1 MLETISVIELR
12 DYKKKYWK
20 IKIYFNLRILTY
32 TDTTNY
38 KALFQETAHYTL
50 MSC

>member
-1 MLETISVIELR
+1 
-12 DYKKKYWK
+12 
-20 IKIYFNLRILTY
+20 LTY

-50 MSC
+50 MSCWKY